1 MSFSGSHHLIAIV
14 SVLAFAELAR
24 SQAPSNLPPP
34 PSLQSISLPK
44 TCQGHGRGSEKIAA
58 LLEIIRNHPTP
69 GAFNTLGALYAQ
81 QGFSSCAVAAFEAA
95 LRLDSRN
102 WEAHYNLGIAR
113 MHSGDRAHAKNE
125 LRAAIQ
131 EKPDSAISHYAL
143 GTVLQEEHK
152 LVDAEGEFRTAL
164 SIDSHMSLASISLA
178 QVQAAQGRHAD
189 AIVTLQQAASLS
201 PPGDQAELLRS
212 ALGLTYAQSGDVV
225 TGTESLRKVVVDY
238 PDSADAHFQLG
249 TLYAQQDKA
258 DLAIAEYHT
267 ALRLDRTAN
276 GVRLALAR
284 ALLSQQKYSDALKTA
299 QENVRQ
305 DPQSAEGYHLEG
317 LAYKG
322 LQQLQHAAAALER
335 AERMA
340 PADYEIRHDL
350 GLIFMQLG
358 RADDAVHEFEAA
370 ARINSEEP
378 DPHHQLAQLYEK
390 KGDKYLARRQQTRY
404 EFLVHKEQAQ
414 SKAGRLNSQGNQLL
428 NAGDARAAAEAYRK
442 ALDLIPGD
450 PQLHYNLALALNR
463 LGDQKGENQELKRAV
478 QLKPDLAVAHN
489 QLGLLAMQ
497 AGEQFAAEQEFKAAL
512 TINPKYAEALSNLGV
527 LYTQLGKD
535 SDAAN
540 LFQQANE
547 SDPSYSQAYV
557 NLGLLLARQ
566 GEFSEAEKQLQSAVQ
581 ADPNNA
587 GARTALGMVQT
598 KTGRSADAVATF
610 RKVVEL
616 QPNSSDAHL
625 NLGIALIDQ
634 YDRVA
639 GLREFTEAV
648 RLNPNSPAAHSSLGH
663 FYFETEKYE
672 DARRE
677 LETACRLQSD
687 NAGALYFLAL
697 TERQTNNVQ
706 RAADLLQKL
715 VALEPNHSEAQFL
728 LGQNLEKLGK
738 TNEAID
744 HWKQAIEANPNDSQA
759 LYNLARTL
767 NRLHDPRAQEYQDRF
782 DALQKRKQLRDRVAQ
797 LGNLALEAAN
807 AENWPQVMEYMA
819 EAIQLCGGCAES
831 AHLHKNLG
839 LFYGRTGNIGEAEK
853 ELQTALQLTPNDADV
868 ENALSQLERA
878 QQAQAK

>member
-1 MSFSGSHHLIAIV
+1 MSFSNSHYLVAIV
-14 SVLAFAELAR
+14 SVLALAGLAR
-24 SQAPSNLPPP
+24 PQAPSTLPP
-34 PSLQSISLPK
+34 PSLRSISLPK
-44 TCQGHGRGSEKIAA
+44 TCQDLGRGSEKIAA

-125 LRAAIQ
+125 FRAAIQ
-131 EKPDSAISHYAL
+131 EKPDSATSHYAL
-143 GTVLQEEHK
+143 GSVLQEEHK
-152 LVDAEGEFRTAL
+152 LVDAEGEFKAAL
-164 SIDSHMSLASISLA
+164 SIDSHMSLALISLA
-178 QVQAAQGRHAD
+178 QVQAAEGRHAD
-189 AIVTLQQAASLS
+189 AIATLERAVSLS
-201 PPGDQAELLRS
+201 PPDDQAELLRS
-212 ALGLTYAQSGDVV
+212 ALGVTYAQSGDMAR
-225 TGTESLRKVVVDY
+225 GTESLRKLVVDY
-238 PDSADAHFQLG
+238 PDSADAHFKLG

-276 GVRLALAR
+276 GARLALAR
-284 ALLSQQKYSDALKTA
+284 ALLSQQKYSDALTTA
-299 QENVRQ
+299 QETVRQ

-317 LAYKG
+317 LANKG

-335 AERMA
+335 ASHLA

-358 RADDAVHEFEAA
+358 SADDAVREFEAA

-390 KGDKYLARRQQTRY
+390 KGNQYLARKQQARY
-404 EFLVHKEQAQ
+404 EFLVNKGQAQ
-414 SKAGRLNSQGNQLL
+414 SKAGRLNSQGNELL

-463 LGDQKGENQELKRAV
+463 LGDEKGAQQELKRAL

-512 TINPKYAEALSNLGV
+512 TINSKYAEALSNLGV
-527 LYTQLGKD
+527 LYTQQGKD

-540 LFQQANE
+540 LFQQAE
-547 SDPSYSQAYV
+547 QSDPSYSQAYV

-566 GEFSEAEKQLQSAVQ
+566 GDFSEAEKQLRSAVQ
-581 ADPNNA
+581 ADPNNS
-587 GARTALGMVQT
+587 GAYTALGMVQT
-598 KTGRSADAVATF
+598 KTGQSAEAIATF
-610 RKVVEL
+610 RKIVQL

-639 GLREFTEAV
+639 GLREFTEAL
-648 RLNPNSPAAHSSLGH
+648 RLNPNSAAAHSSLGH
-663 FYFETEKYE
+663 FYFETGKYE
-672 DARRE
+672 DAHRE
-677 LETACRLQSD
+677 LGTACRLQPD

-697 TERQTNNVQ
+697 TERQINNVQ
-706 RAADLLQKL
+706 RAAELLQKL
-715 VALEPNHSEAQFL
+715 VALEPNYADAQFI
-728 LGQNLEKLGK
+728 LGQSLEKLGR
-738 TNEAID
+738 TNEAIE
-744 HWKQAIEANPNDSQA
+744 HWKRAIEANPNDSQA

-807 AENWPQVMEYMA
+807 AENWPQAMEYMA
-819 EAIQLCGGCAES
+819 QAIQLCGGCAES

-853 ELQTALQLTPNDADV
+853 ELQTALQITPNDADV
-868 ENALSQLERA
+868 QNVLNQLERA
-878 QQAQAK
+878 QEAQAK